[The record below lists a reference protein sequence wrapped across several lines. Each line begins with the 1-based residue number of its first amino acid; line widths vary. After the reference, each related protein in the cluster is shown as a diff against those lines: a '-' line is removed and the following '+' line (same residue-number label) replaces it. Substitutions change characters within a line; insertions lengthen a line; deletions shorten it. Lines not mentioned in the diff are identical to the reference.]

1 MTTLIGKAAQIRVAI
16 IGSGPSGF
24 YAADHLLKQ
33 REPAIAVDMYERLP
47 TPFGLVRGGVAPD
60 HAKIKSVTKLY
71 SRIASHQR
79 FSFFG
84 NVEFGAEINR
94 FDLSDHYHAIL
105 YAVGA
110 QTDRKLGIAGEDLP
124 NSYAATEFVGW
135 YNGHPDYH
143 VYDFDLTDIRRVA
156 VIGVGN
162 VAMDVAR
169 ILARTP
175 AELYGTDI
183 ADYALQALRQ
193 SAVEEI
199 YILGR
204 RGPAQAAFTNP
215 EIKELGEMADADI
228 IVDCEDASL
237 DELSATHLKKARD
250 RSAIRNVK
258 ILQSYVDRGLTGK
271 SRRIIMRFLVSPAEI
286 MGQEKVE
293 AMKIVKNELYLD
305 ENGHL
310 RPRATDQFEVLP
322 VDMIFRSVGYRGVPL
337 PDVPFYDRWGT
348 IPNDQG
354 RVLTKHQGAERLT
367 GNYVVGWIKRGP
379 SGIIGTNKPDAV
391 ESANCFLADLAAG
404 DVLRPRD
411 TRDETVLEMV
421 RARKPTFISFDEWK
435 ILDEIELRRGADCG
449 RSRVKFTTVE
459 AMLGALGKIPELA
472 GAGEKEA
479 ASPSAAFAGDSVE
492 LSKNIPES
500 LDRFA

>member
-1 MTTLIGKAAQIRVAI
+1 MTNDASQIRVAI

-24 YAADHLLKQ
+24 YAADRLLKQ
-33 REPAIAVDMYERLP
+33 SDPAIAVDMYERLP

-60 HAKIKSVTKLY
+60 HEKIKSVTKLY
-71 SRIASHQR
+71 SRIASHER
-79 FSFFG
+79 FRFFG
-84 NVEFGAEINR
+84 NIEFGKDLSR
-94 FDLSDHYHAIL
+94 LDLSDHYHGII

-135 YNGHPDYH
+135 YNGHPDYRN
-143 VYDFDLTDIRRVA
+143 YDFDLTGIKRVA

-175 AELYGTDI
+175 EELYGTDI
-183 ADYALQALRQ
+183 ADYALEALRR
-193 SAVEEI
+193 SEVEEI

-228 IVDCEDASL
+228 IVECDDASL

-258 ILQSYVDRGLTGK
+258 ILQSYVDRGLSGK
-271 SRRIIMRFLVSPAEI
+271 SRRIILRFLVSPYAI
-286 MGQEKVE
+286 LGVEKVE
-293 AMKIVKNELYLD
+293 AMKLAKNELYLD
-305 ENGHL
+305 DNGNL
-310 RPRATDQFEVLP
+310 RPRATGEYETLP
-322 VDMIFRSVGYRGVPL
+322 FDMIFRSVGYRGVPL

-354 RVLTKHQGAERLT
+354 RVLTKHEGRERLR

-379 SGIIGTNKPDAV
+379 SGIIGTNKPDAI
-391 ESANCFLADLAAG
+391 ETAERFLEDLQAG
-404 DVLRPRD
+404 DTLQPRN
-411 TRDETVLEMV
+411 TRAESIIELARM
-421 RARKPTFISFDEWK
+421 RKPNFISFAEWK
-435 ILDEIELRRGADCG
+435 ILDAIELQRGAESG

-459 AMLGALGKIPELA
+459 EMLEALGKASELA
-472 GAGEKEA
+472 GAGK
-479 ASPSAAFAGDSVE
+479 
-492 LSKNIPES
+492 
-500 LDRFA
+500 

>member
-1 MTTLIGKAAQIRVAI
+1 MRTSSGNASQIRVAI

-33 REPAIAVDMYERLP
+33 REPEIYVDMYERLP

-71 SRIASHQR
+71 SRIASHER

-84 NVEFGAEINR
+84 NVEFGVDVSR
-94 FDLSDHYHAIL
+94 YDLSDHYHGII

-143 VYDFDLTDIRRVA
+143 AYDFDLTGIKRVA

-175 AELYGTDI
+175 QELYGTDI
-183 ADYALQALRQ
+183 ADYALEALRH
-193 SAVEEI
+193 SEVEEI
-199 YILGR
+199 YVLGR

-215 EIKELGEMADADI
+215 EIKELGELADADI
-228 IVDCEDASL
+228 IVECEDASL
-237 DELSATHLKKARD
+237 DELSAARLKKARD

-271 SRRIIMRFLVSPAEI
+271 SRRIIMRFLVSPSEI
-286 MGQEKVE
+286 IGGDRVE
-293 AMKIVKNELYLD
+293 AMRIVKNELYLD
-305 ENGHL
+305 ENGNL
-310 RPRATDQFEVLP
+310 RPRATDQFEVFP

-337 PDVPFYDRWGT
+337 RDVPFYDRWGT
-348 IPNDQG
+348 IPNERG
-354 RVLTKHQGAERLT
+354 RVLTKHEGKKRLV

-379 SGIIGTNKPDAV
+379 SGIIGTNKPDAI
-391 ESANCFLADLAAG
+391 ESANCFLEDLALG
-404 DVLRPRD
+404 DALQPRD
-411 TRDETVLEMV
+411 TSDESVLALVQSRE
-421 RARKPTFISFDEWK
+421 PTFISFDEWK
-435 ILDEIELRRGADCG
+435 ILDEIELQRGADRG

-459 AMLGALGKIPELA
+459 EMLAALGKMKALA
-472 GAGEKEA
+472 GAGK
-479 ASPSAAFAGDSVE
+479 
-492 LSKNIPES
+492 
-500 LDRFA
+500 

>member
-1 MTTLIGKAAQIRVAI
+1 MTTLNGKTAKIRVAI

-24 YAADHLLKQ
+24 YAADQLLKQ
-33 REPAIAVDMYERLP
+33 REPEIFVDMYERLP

-71 SRIASHQR
+71 SRIASHER

-84 NVEFGAEINR
+84 NVEFGTEISR
-94 FDLSDHYHAIL
+94 FDLSEHYHGIL

-110 QTDRKLGIAGEDLP
+110 QTDRKLGIAGEDML

-135 YNGHPDYH
+135 YNGHPDYRA
-143 VYDFDLTDIRRVA
+143 YDFDLSGIKRVA

-175 AELYGTDI
+175 QELYGTDI
-183 ADYALQALRQ
+183 ADYALDALRK
-193 SAVEEI
+193 SDVEEI
-199 YILGR
+199 YVLGR

-237 DELSATHLKKARD
+237 DELSATHLKEARD

-258 ILQSYVDRGLTGK
+258 ILQSYVDRGITGK
-271 SRRIIMRFLVSPAEI
+271 SRRIIMRFLVSPSEI
-286 MGQEKVE
+286 IGNGKVE
-293 AMKIVKNELYLD
+293 AMKIVKNELVLD
-305 ENGHL
+305 ENGNL
-310 RPRATDQFEVLP
+310 RPRATDQFEVFP

-337 PDVPFYDRWGT
+337 RDVPFYDRWGT
-348 IPNDQG
+348 IPNDRG
-354 RVLTKHQGAERLT
+354 RVLTKHEGKERLK

-379 SGIIGTNKPDAV
+379 SGIIGTNKPDAI
-391 ESANCFLADLAAG
+391 ESTNCFLDDLAAG
-404 DVLRPRD
+404 DVLQPSD
-411 TRDETVLEMV
+411 TRCDSVLEMV
-421 RARKPTFISFDEWK
+421 RMRKPAFISFDEWK
-435 ILDEIELRRGADCG
+435 ILDEIELRRGIDCG
-449 RSRVKFTTVE
+449 RSRVKFTRVE
-459 AMLGALGKIPELA
+459 EMLEALGKTPALA
-472 GAGEKEA
+472 GAGK
-479 ASPSAAFAGDSVE
+479 
-492 LSKNIPES
+492 
-500 LDRFA
+500 

>member
-1 MTTLIGKAAQIRVAI
+1 MTNNASQLRVAI

-33 REPAIAVDMYERLP
+33 RAPEIHVDMYERLP

-60 HAKIKSVTKLY
+60 HEKIKSVTKLY
-71 SRIASHQR
+71 SRIASHER
-79 FSFFG
+79 FRFYG
-84 NVEFGAEINR
+84 NIEFGKDLSR
-94 FDLSDHYHAIL
+94 FDLSAHYHGII

-110 QTDRKLGIAGEDLP
+110 QTDRKLGIPGEDLR
-124 NSYAATEFVGW
+124 NSFAATEFVGW

-143 VYDFDLTDIRRVA
+143 DYDFDLTGIKRVA

-175 AELYGTDI
+175 DELYGTDI
-183 ADYALQALRQ
+183 ADYALESLRR
-193 SAVEEI
+193 SEVEEI

-228 IVDCEDASL
+228 IVDCDDASL

-271 SRRIIMRFLVSPAEI
+271 SRRIIMRFLASPGAIIGED
-286 MGQEKVE
+286 KVE
-293 AMKIVKNELYLD
+293 ALRIVKNELYLD
-305 ENGHL
+305 AHGNL
-310 RPRATDQFEVLP
+310 RPRATGQTETLAA
-322 VDMIFRSVGYRGVPL
+322 DMIFRSVGYRGVPL

-348 IPNDQG
+348 IPNDRG
-354 RVLTKHQGAERLT
+354 RVLTRHEGKERLT

-379 SGIIGTNKPDAV
+379 SGIIGTNKPDAI
-391 ESANCFLADLAAG
+391 ETAERFLEDLQTG
-404 DVLRPRD
+404 DVLQPRD
-411 TRDETVLEMV
+411 SREEAILELA
-421 RARKPTFISFDEWK
+421 RSRKPSFISFDEWK
-435 ILDEIELRRGADCG
+435 ILDGIELQRGADMG

-459 AMLGALGKIPELA
+459 GMLEALGKVTEMA
-472 GAGEKEA
+472 GAGK
-479 ASPSAAFAGDSVE
+479 
-492 LSKNIPES
+492 
-500 LDRFA
+500 

>member
-1 MTTLIGKAAQIRVAI
+1 MTTTTGNAAQIRVAI

-33 REPAIAVDMYERLP
+33 PNPEIYVDMYERLP

-71 SRIASHQR
+71 SRIASHER

-84 NVEFGAEINR
+84 NVEFGAEISR
-94 FDLSDHYHAIL
+94 FDLSEHYHGIL

-110 QTDRKLGIAGEDLP
+110 QTDRKLGIPGEDLP

-143 VYDFDLTDIRRVA
+143 DYDFDLTGIKRVA

-175 AELYGTDI
+175 EELYGTDI
-183 ADYALQALRQ
+183 ADYALEALRL
-193 SAVEEI
+193 SEVEEI
-199 YILGR
+199 YVLGR

-271 SRRIIMRFLVSPAEI
+271 SRRIIMRFLVSPSEI
-286 MGQEKVE
+286 IGEEKVE
-293 AMKIVKNELYLD
+293 AMKIVKNELVLD
-305 ENGHL
+305 ENGNL
-310 RPRATDQFEVLP
+310 RPRATDQFEVFP

-337 PDVPFYDRWGT
+337 RDVPFYDRWGT
-348 IPNDQG
+348 IPNERG
-354 RVLTKHQGAERLT
+354 RVLTKHEGKERLT
-367 GNYVVGWIKRGP
+367 RELCRRLDQTRTERHHRHQQTRFRLNRPIVSWKTWRRAMCCSRAIRATTSVV
-379 SGIIGTNKPDAV
+379 
-391 ESANCFLADLAAG
+391 
-404 DVLRPRD
+404 
-411 TRDETVLEMV
+411 EMV
-421 RARKPTFISFDEWK
+421 RSRKPTFISFDEWK
-435 ILDEIELRRGADCG
+435 ILDEIELQRGLDSG

-459 AMLGALGKIPELA
+459 EMLEALGKQPEILLA
-472 GAGEKEA
+472 RENSGRPIRAK
-479 ASPSAAFAGDSVE
+479 
-492 LSKNIPES
+492 IH
-500 LDRFA
+500 

>member
-1 MTTLIGKAAQIRVAI
+1 MTNGTARIRVAI

-33 REPAIAVDMYERLP
+33 REPQIAVDMYERLP

-71 SRIASHQR
+71 SRIASHER
-79 FSFFG
+79 FRFFG
-84 NVEFGAEINR
+84 NIEFGADVSR
-94 FDLSDHYHAIL
+94 FDLSEHYHGII

-110 QTDRKLGIAGEDLP
+110 QTDRKLGVPGEDLP

-143 VYDFDLTDIRRVA
+143 DYDFDLSGIKRVA

-175 AELYGTDI
+175 EELYGTDI
-183 ADYALQALRQ
+183 ADYALEALRE
-193 SAVEEI
+193 SEVEEI

-228 IVDCEDASL
+228 IVECDDASL
-237 DELSATHLKKARD
+237 DELSATHLKQARD

-286 MGQEKVE
+286 IGEEKVE
-293 AMKIVKNELYLD
+293 AMKLAKNELYLD
-305 ENGHL
+305 ENGNL
-310 RPRATDQFEVLP
+310 RPRATGECETLP
-322 VDMIFRSVGYRGVPL
+322 FDMIFRSVGYRGVPL

-348 IPNDQG
+348 IPNDRG
-354 RVLTKHQGAERLT
+354 RVLTRHEGRERLT

-379 SGIIGTNKPDAV
+379 SGIIGTNKPDAI
-391 ESANCFLADLAAG
+391 ESAERFLEDLAAG
-404 DVLRPRD
+404 DALQPLD
-411 TRDETVLEMV
+411 TDADRISEMV
-421 RARKPTFISFDEWK
+421 RARKPNFISFDEWK
-435 ILDEIELRRGADCG
+435 ILDGIELQRGADSG

-459 AMLGALGKIPELA
+459 DMLEALGKMTEMA
-472 GAGEKEA
+472 GAGK
-479 ASPSAAFAGDSVE
+479 
-492 LSKNIPES
+492 
-500 LDRFA
+500 

>member
-1 MTTLIGKAAQIRVAI
+1 MTKKAGSATEIRAAI

-33 REPAIAVDMYERLP
+33 SDPLIHVDMYERLP

-60 HAKIKSVTKLY
+60 HEKIKSVTKLY
-71 SRIASHQR
+71 TRIAGHER
-79 FSFFG
+79 FSFYG
-84 NVEFGAEINR
+84 NVEFGSELTRA
-94 FDLSDHYHAIL
+94 DLSEHYHGII

-110 QTDRKLGIAGEDLP
+110 QTDRKLGIPGEDLH

-143 VYDFDLTDIRRVA
+143 DYDFDLTGIRRVA
-156 VIGVGN
+156 VVGVGN

-169 ILARTP
+169 ILGRTP
-175 AELYGTDI
+175 DELYQTDI
-183 ADYALQALRQ
+183 ADYALETLRH
-193 SAVEEI
+193 SEVEEI
-199 YILGR
+199 YVLGR
-204 RGPAQAAFTNP
+204 RGPAQAAFSNP

-228 IVDCEDASL
+228 IVDCDDASL

-271 SRRIIMRFLVSPAEI
+271 SRRIIMRFLVSPAELI
-286 MGQEKVE
+286 GEDRVV

-305 ENGHL
+305 ERGNL
-310 RPRATDQFEVLP
+310 RPRATDQFEILP

-348 IPNDQG
+348 IPNDRG
-354 RVLTKHQGAERLT
+354 RVLTRHEGREALT
-367 GNYVVGWIKRGP
+367 GNYVAGWIKRGP
-379 SGIIGTNKPDAV
+379 TGIIGTNKPDAV
-391 ESANCFLADLAAG
+391 ETVNCFLADLADG
-404 DVLRPRD
+404 KTLQPTD
-411 TRDETVLEMV
+411 TSEAAILALLEM
-421 RARKPTFISFDEWK
+421 RKPTYITFADWK
-435 ILDEIELRRGADCG
+435 VLDEIELQRGAAIG

-459 AMLGALGKIPELA
+459 EMLDALGKTTELA
-472 GAGEKEA
+472 AAG
-479 ASPSAAFAGDSVE
+479 S
-492 LSKNIPES
+492 
-500 LDRFA
+500 

>member
-1 MTTLIGKAAQIRVAI
+1 MTNSRKNASRIRVAI

-33 REPAIAVDMYERLP
+33 RAPEITVDMYERLP

-71 SRIASHQR
+71 SRIASHER

-84 NVEFGAEINR
+84 NIEFGADVSR
-94 FDLSDHYHAIL
+94 FDLSEHYHGII

-143 VYDFDLTDIRRVA
+143 DYDFDLTGVKRVA

-175 AELYGTDI
+175 EELYGTDI
-183 ADYALQALRQ
+183 ADYALEALRR
-193 SAVEEI
+193 SEVEEI
-199 YILGR
+199 YVLGR

-228 IVDCEDASL
+228 IVECEDASL
-237 DELSATHLKKARD
+237 DELSAAHLKKARD

-258 ILQSYVDRGLTGK
+258 ILQAYVDRGLTGK
-271 SRRIIMRFLVSPAEI
+271 SRRIIMRFLASPSEI
-286 MGQEKVE
+286 IGERVVE
-293 AMKIVKNELYLD
+293 ALKIVKNELYLD
-305 ENGHL
+305 ENGNL
-310 RPRATDQFEVLP
+310 RPRATDQFEVFP
-322 VDMIFRSVGYRGVPL
+322 VDMVFRSVGYRGVPL
-337 PDVPFYDRWGT
+337 RDVPFYDRWGT
-348 IPNDQG
+348 IPNDRG
-354 RVLTKHQGAERLT
+354 RVLTRHEGKDRLA

-379 SGIIGTNKPDAV
+379 SGIIGTNKPDAI
-391 ESANCFLADLAAG
+391 ETAKCFLEDLAAG
-404 DVLRPRD
+404 EVLQPRD
-411 TRDETVLEMV
+411 TRDECILEMA

-435 ILDEIELRRGADCG
+435 ILDAIELRRGADSG

-459 AMLGALGKIPELA
+459 EMLEALGKTSE
-472 GAGEKEA
+472 
-479 ASPSAAFAGDSVE
+479 FAGVG
-492 LSKNIPES
+492 K
-500 LDRFA
+500 

>member
-1 MTTLIGKAAQIRVAI
+1 MSEFAREAEMARVAI

-33 REPAIAVDMYERLP
+33 TDPQIHVDMYERLP

-60 HAKIKSVTKLY
+60 HEKIKSVTKLY
-71 SRIASHQR
+71 SRIAAHER

-84 NVEFGAEINR
+84 NIEFGSDIRRDE
-94 FDLSDHYHAIL
+94 LSEHYHAII

-110 QTDRKLGIAGEDLP
+110 QTDRKLGIEGEDLR

-135 YNGHPDYH
+135 YNGHPDYQQ
-143 VYDFDLTDIRRVA
+143 YRFDLSGIKRVA

-175 AELYGTDI
+175 EELYGTDI
-183 ADYALQALRQ
+183 ADYALETLKT
-193 SAVEEI
+193 SEVEEI

-228 IVDCEDASL
+228 VVECEDASL
-237 DELSATHLKKARD
+237 DEMSATHLKKSRD
-250 RSAIRNVK
+250 RAAIRNVK
-258 ILQSYVDRGLTGK
+258 ILQSYVDRGLLGK
-271 SRRIIMRFLVSPAEI
+271 SRRIIMRFLVSPVEIIGAEN
-286 MGQEKVE
+286 VE

-305 ENGHL
+305 ERGSL
-310 RPRATDQFEVLP
+310 RPRATGQHEILP
-322 VDMIFRSVGYRGVPL
+322 VDMVFRSVGYRGVSL

-348 IPNDQG
+348 IPNDNG
-354 RVLTKHQGAERLT
+354 RVLTRHEGKERLT

-391 ESANCFLADLAAG
+391 ETVACLLEDLRAHA
-404 DVLRPRD
+404 VLQPTDASQRAIVD
-411 TRDETVLEMV
+411 LV
-421 RARKPTFISFDEWK
+421 RSRKPSYTTFDDWEV
-435 ILDEIELRRGADCG
+435 LDEIERKRGAETG

-459 AMLGALGKIPELA
+459 EMLEALGKTTEMV
-472 GAGEKEA
+472 GAGK
-479 ASPSAAFAGDSVE
+479 
-492 LSKNIPES
+492 
-500 LDRFA
+500 

>member
-1 MTTLIGKAAQIRVAI
+1 MTTASGNAAQIRVAI

-33 REPAIAVDMYERLP
+33 REPEIFVDMYERLP

-71 SRIASHQR
+71 SRIASHER
-79 FSFFG
+79 FRFFG
-84 NVEFGAEINR
+84 NIEFGADVTR
-94 FDLSDHYHAIL
+94 FDLGDHYHGIM

-110 QTDRKLGIAGEDLP
+110 QTDRKLGIPGEGLP

-135 YNGHPDYH
+135 YNGHPDYRG
-143 VYDFDLTDIRRVA
+143 YDFDLSGIKRVA
-156 VIGVGN
+156 VVGVGN

-175 AELYGTDI
+175 EELYETDI
-183 ADYALQALRQ
+183 ADYALEALRQ
-193 SAVEEI
+193 SQVEEI
-199 YILGR
+199 YVLGR

-271 SRRIIMRFLVSPAEI
+271 SRRIIMRFLVSPSEI
-286 MGQEKVE
+286 IGGDKVE
-293 AMKIVKNELYLD
+293 AMRIVKNELVLD
-305 ENGHL
+305 EHGNL
-310 RPRATDQFEVLP
+310 RPRATDQTEVFP
-322 VDMIFRSVGYRGVPL
+322 VDMIFRSVGYRGLPL
-337 PDVPFYDRWGT
+337 RDVPFYDRWGT
-348 IPNDQG
+348 IPNARG
-354 RVLTKHQGAERLT
+354 RVLTKHEGKECLT

-379 SGIIGTNKPDAV
+379 SGIIGTNKPDAI
-391 ESANCFLADLAAG
+391 ESANCFLEDLAAG
-404 DVLRPRD
+404 DVLQPRD
-411 TRDETVLEMV
+411 TRGESVLEMV
-421 RARKPTFISFDEWK
+421 RSRKPAFISFDEWK
-435 ILDEIELRRGADCG
+435 ILDEIELQRGIDSG

-459 AMLGALGKIPELA
+459 DMLEALGKIPALA
-472 GAGEKEA
+472 GAGE
-479 ASPSAAFAGDSVE
+479 
-492 LSKNIPES
+492 
-500 LDRFA
+500 

>member
-1 MTTLIGKAAQIRVAI
+1 MTTFNHNAAQIRVAI

-33 REPAIAVDMYERLP
+33 RAPEVTVDMYERLP

-71 SRIASHQR
+71 SRIASHER
-79 FSFFG
+79 FRFFG
-84 NVEFGAEINR
+84 NIEFGSDVSR
-94 FDLSDHYHAIL
+94 FDLSEHYHGII

-124 NSYAATEFVGW
+124 NSFAATEFVGW

-143 VYDFDLTDIRRVA
+143 DYDFDLTGVKRVA

-175 AELYGTDI
+175 DELYGTDI
-183 ADYALQALRQ
+183 ADYALEALRH
-193 SAVEEI
+193 SEVEEI
-199 YILGR
+199 YVLGR

-228 IVDCEDASL
+228 IVECEDASL

-271 SRRIIMRFLVSPAEI
+271 SRRIIMRFLVSPSEVI
-286 MGQEKVE
+286 GERNVE
-293 AMKIVKNELYLD
+293 ALKIVKNELYLD
-305 ENGHL
+305 ENGNL
-310 RPRATDQFEVLP
+310 RPRATDQFEVFP
-322 VDMIFRSVGYRGVPL
+322 VDMVFRSVGYRGVPL
-337 PDVPFYDRWGT
+337 RDVPFYDRWGT
-348 IPNDQG
+348 IPNDRG
-354 RVLTKHQGAERLT
+354 RVLTRHEGKERLT

-379 SGIIGTNKPDAV
+379 SGIIGTNKPDAI
-391 ESANCFLADLAAG
+391 ETAKCFLEDLEAG
-404 DVLRPRD
+404 DVLQPRD
-411 TRDETVLEMV
+411 TSDEAVLAMA

-435 ILDEIELRRGADCG
+435 ILDQIELQRGADSG

-459 AMLGALGKIPELA
+459 EMLEALGKATEF
-472 GAGEKEA
+472 
-479 ASPSAAFAGDSVE
+479 ASVG
-492 LSKNIPES
+492 K
-500 LDRFA
+500 

>member
-1 MTTLIGKAAQIRVAI
+1 MITDNGNTAQVRVAI

-33 REPAIAVDMYERLP
+33 REPQIFVDMYERLP

-71 SRIASHQR
+71 SRIASHER
-79 FSFFG
+79 FRFFG
-84 NVEFGAEINR
+84 NIEFGADVTR
-94 FDLSDHYHAIL
+94 FDLSDHYHGVI

-143 VYDFDLTDIRRVA
+143 DYDFDLSGIKRVA

-175 AELYGTDI
+175 EELYGTDI
-183 ADYALQALRQ
+183 ADYALEALRH
-193 SAVEEI
+193 SEVEEI
-199 YILGR
+199 YVLGR

-228 IVDCEDASL
+228 IVECEDASL

-271 SRRIIMRFLVSPAEI
+271 SRRIIMRFLVSPSEI
-286 MGQEKVE
+286 IGEEKVE
-293 AMKIVKNELYLD
+293 AMQIVKNELYLD
-305 ENGHL
+305 DNGNL
-310 RPRATDQFEVLP
+310 RPRATDQFEVFP
-322 VDMIFRSVGYRGVPL
+322 VDMVFRSVGYRGVPL
-337 PDVPFYDRWGT
+337 RDVPFYDRWGT

-354 RVLTKHQGAERLT
+354 RVLTKHEGRDHLT

-379 SGIIGTNKPDAV
+379 SGIIGTNKPDAI
-391 ESANCFLADLAAG
+391 ETANCFLEDLAAG
-404 DVLRPRD
+404 DALQPRD
-411 TRDETVLEMV
+411 TREESVLDMV
-421 RARKPTFISFDEWK
+421 RMRKPNFISFDEWK
-435 ILDEIELRRGADCG
+435 ILDEIELQRGVDRG

-459 AMLGALGKIPELA
+459 EMLEALGKRTEMA
-472 GAGEKEA
+472 GAGK
-479 ASPSAAFAGDSVE
+479 
-492 LSKNIPES
+492 
-500 LDRFA
+500 

>member
-1 MTTLIGKAAQIRVAI
+1 MTNNASQIRVAI

-33 REPAIAVDMYERLP
+33 RDPEIHVDMYERLP

-60 HAKIKSVTKLY
+60 HEKIKSVTKLY
-71 SRIASHQR
+71 SRIASHER
-79 FSFFG
+79 FRFYG
-84 NVEFGAEINR
+84 NIEFGKDLSR
-94 FDLSDHYHAIL
+94 FDLSAHYRGII

-110 QTDRKLGIAGEDLP
+110 QTDRKLGIPGEDLR
-124 NSYAATEFVGW
+124 NSFAATEFVGW

-143 VYDFDLTDIRRVA
+143 DYDFDLTGIKRVA

-175 AELYGTDI
+175 DELYGTDI
-183 ADYALQALRQ
+183 ANYALDSIRR
-193 SAVEEI
+193 SEVEEI

-228 IVDCEDASL
+228 IVDCDDASL

-271 SRRIIMRFLVSPAEI
+271 SRRIIMRFLVSPSAI
-286 MGQEKVE
+286 IGVDKV
-293 AMKIVKNELYLD
+293 AALRIVKNELYLD
-305 ENGHL
+305 EHGNL
-310 RPRATDQFEVLP
+310 RPRATDQTETIP

-348 IPNDQG
+348 IPNDRG
-354 RVLTKHQGAERLT
+354 RVLTKHEGKVRLT

-379 SGIIGTNKPDAV
+379 SGIIGTNKPDAI
-391 ESANCFLADLAAG
+391 ETAERFLEDLQTG
-404 DVLRPRD
+404 DVLQPRD
-411 TRDETVLEMV
+411 SREEAILEL
-421 RARKPTFISFDEWK
+421 ARSRQPSFISFDEWK
-435 ILDEIELRRGADCG
+435 ILDEIELQRGADMG

-459 AMLGALGKIPELA
+459 EMLEALGKVTEMA
-472 GAGEKEA
+472 GAGK
-479 ASPSAAFAGDSVE
+479 
-492 LSKNIPES
+492 
-500 LDRFA
+500 